1 MMDLQMSSADFVRV
15 SCHPRRRPGLARGS
29 IARSL
34 GALVTVFALVAGM
47 TGCATNPVTGKRE
60 LSLVS
65 ESQEIAMG
73 QASDKSVQAE
83 YGLYNDPALAA
94 YVDSIG
100 QSLARHSERPS
111 LPWHFRVLDSPVVNA
126 FALPGG
132 YVYVTRG
139 LLSVMNSEAQLAAVM
154 GHEVGHVTARHS
166 ARQMTEQQ
174 IAQLGLGLGSIL
186 SARVAQYSGAASQGL
201 GLLFLKFSRDNETEA
216 DMLGVRYA
224 TRAGYDPREMPD
236 TYVTL
241 AAVAARGGAGR
252 LPTILQTHPDPGDR
266 FQRTTALASDAVAA
280 LPAATQRTL
289 TIREVRLKQAVDGL
303 VYGDD
308 PRQGY
313 SEGRAFYHPGLGF
326 QMRWPESWT
335 IQNGSTAVVA
345 VAPAVAGATVTAQMQ
360 LSLVQS
366 GDPAAFA
373 RQLATRQGV
382 TAVNGNAEMIG
393 GHAAWV
399 GEIRATGAQGE
410 QVLQCAIVQRGATT
424 SLEFLGAPS
433 SISGAFGETARSVRD
448 IDEARRRVTPK
459 QIALARPLVGAPFT
473 AFLATLS
480 GLAAPADEIAMINNL
495 SADERV
501 TTRSIVKIVRQSA
514 PTVSR

>member
-1 MMDLQMSSADFVRV
+1 MFTSRSI
-15 SCHPRRRPGLARGS
+15 LA
-29 IARSL
+29 AL
-34 GALVTVFALVAGM
+34 GALLCIT

-73 QASDKSVQAE
+73 EASDKSVQAE

-100 QSLARHSERPS
+100 HALARNSERPS
-111 LPWHFRVLDSPVVNA
+111 LPWHFRVLDSPVINA

-154 GHEVGHVTARHS
+154 GHEIGHVTARHS

-186 SARVAQYSGAASQGL
+186 SARVAQYSGVASQGL
-201 GLLFLKFSRDNETEA
+201 GLVFLKFSRDNENEA

-241 AAVAARGGAGR
+241 AAVAARAGAGR

-289 TIREVRLKQAVDGL
+289 TIREVRFKQAVDGL

-326 QMRWPESWT
+326 QMRWPEGWT

-345 VAPAVAGATVTAQMQ
+345 VAPAVAGGRPPAQMQ

-366 GDPAAFA
+366 GDPTAYV
-373 RQLATRQGV
+373 RQIATQQGV
-382 TAVNGNAEMIG
+382 TAVNGNGETIG
-393 GHAAWV
+393 GHPAWV
-399 GEIRATGAQGE
+399 GEIRVTGTQGP
-410 QVLQCAIVQRGATT
+410 QILQCAIVQRTAAS
-424 SLEFLGAPS
+424 SLELLGTPS
-433 SISGAFGETARSVRD
+433 SISGAFGETARSVHD
-448 IDEARRRVTPK
+448 IDEAKRRVTPK
-459 QIALARPLVGAPFT
+459 KIALARPPTGASLSS
-473 AFLATLS
+473 FLATLT
-480 GLAAPADEIAMINNL
+480 GLAAPADEIALINNL
-495 SADERV
+495 KPDERV
-501 TTRSIVKIVRQSA
+501 TTRSIVKVVRH
-514 PTVSR
+514 